1 MPVSAN
7 SSDFLERFNKEE
19 GFDTTGLSEYDIVEL
34 LNASENML
42 FTKTIRATY
51 MILYLIKPF
60 QTVW

>member
-42 FTKTIRATY
+42 FTK
-51 MILYLIKPF
+51 
-60 QTVW
+60 